1 MGDAGW
7 HEVYRVADGRAEGF
21 VFTKTE
27 AMWLR
32 ACWLATGALK
42 DRPTPGTGGGTGQ
55 G

>member
-21 VFTKTE
+21 VLTKTE

-42 DRPTPGTGGGTGQ
+42 YRPTSGTGGGTGQ